1 MATIEKEI
9 GIVPIPSQ
17 SHYFPW
23 LSRTFRAFS
32 ERRESLG
39 LNNPGTV
46 EGIAKEVQRDVLLN
60 SLSFSGLRADLTK
73 AFSISPLFHIQHA
86 LSSGSQALPPYTF
99 NAMYGSSK
107 VCSELI
113 WHLKRNRQI
122 DEMKYHVSNTGSGF
136 PSRELG

>member
-1 MATIEKEI
+1 MSVVEKEYSSI
-9 GIVPIPSQ
+9 PIPSQ

-23 LSRTFRAFS
+23 LSSTFGAFF
-32 ERRESLG
+32 ERRESIG

-107 VCSELI
+107 VRSGLTWHSECY
-113 WHLKRNRQI
+113 RRS
-122 DEMKYHVSNTGSGF
+122 DEVMYHFSKTISGF
-136 PSRELG
+136 SSR

>member
-1 MATIEKEI
+1 MSAVEKEFDSI
-9 GIVPIPSQ
+9 PIPSQ

-107 VCSELI
+107 VCSELT
-113 WHLKRNRQI
+113 WHFDFHRRI
-122 DEMKYHVSNTGSGF
+122 DAMKYHVSKVSLGF
-136 PSRELG
+136 PSR